1 MGGWNVRPS
10 DWGLVASIQQ
20 QVLPRTSVEFNYS
33 RRWLNNFTVTDNL
46 ATATSDY
53 RPFSIVAPTDSRLGA
68 ASGATLNQS
77 VRADAGGGDGRA
89 EPASTRWR
97 RTSGTSISTS
107 TGS

>member
-10 DWGLVASIQQ
+10 DWGIVASVQQ

-68 ASGATLNQS
+68 ASGATLN
-77 VRADAGGGDGRA
+77 
-89 EPASTRWR
+89 
-97 RTSGTSISTS
+97 
-107 TGS
+107 